1 VEVLE
6 GKPMSKFTV
15 PPDVVDALRRGNKI
29 EAIKRLRE
37 ASGLGLAEAKG
48 VLDRL
53 EGGAHAGQSAHPTP
67 TTFHHA
73 HPVQPGQ
80 SGLSPGEVP
89 RGKEGAF
96 AIGILIAAAVAGLW
110 AYVMLS

>member
-1 VEVLE
+1 
-6 GKPMSKFTV
+6 MSKFTV
-15 PPDVVDALRRGNKI
+15 PPEAVDALRRGNKI

-48 VLDRL
+48 VIDRL
-53 EGGAHAGQSAHPTP
+53 EAGAHAGQSAHLAP
-67 TTFHHA
+67 TTLHA
-73 HPVQPGQ
+73 HPVQPGA

-96 AIGILIAAAVAGLW
+96 AIVILIAAAAAGLW
-110 AYVMLS
+110 AYVRFS